1 MLSHWFGGHIPGLSA
16 AACGPSEIGSAS
28 FDFYLM
34 TWDIIQVSFYVHCLT
49 SRLFLKAYKQR
60 IRWIFNQRQS
70 PVATIA
76 AGTIIRH
83 IQVR

>member
-34 TWDIIQVSFYVHCLT
+34 TWDIIQAF
-49 SRLFLKAYKQR
+49 KQR